1 MVYVGGVRLEQDY
14 IEAYR
19 LLQEVVEIKKMPDT
33 LQRAIAIQ
41 QWGDKATALVSKT
54 NQPYSAPVLSLV
66 QAAPRQP
73 QQNCDDVSHLA

>member
-1 MVYVGGVRLEQDY
+1 LEQVY

-41 QWGDKATALVSKT
+41 QWGDKATALVNNT
-54 NQPYSAPVLSLV
+54 NPSCSVPVLSLV
-66 QAAPRQP
+66 ATAPRQP
-73 QQNCDDVSHLA
+73 PQSCDGVSHLA